1 MKNYSKLFI
10 KLALLCVPT
19 FALSEIEITQSLE
32 GLTPEEKAWFLDD
45 SNLDAMAVASE
56 NLIWSDK
63 ANKESYW
70 LKNSLKINAQS
81 LRTGWL
87 EFSQCHYQLDPVPK
101 IEVTYNP
108 KHTRNLKILSYQDI
122 EQAEALNDAVVLMN
136 VKRGAQVCIQG
147 ESQTLTLLDIGFS
160 LQRGPYMRKF
170 LDGYYPMIVEE
181 SIELN
186 LLNARLIK
194 QGPLNPKKPKKES
207 ESNLH
212 YFNYAFEGQLK
223 PYYEFLLI
231 EKN

>member
-1 MKNYSKLFI
+1 MKTQSKLFI
-10 KLALLCVPT
+10 NIALFCIPT
-19 FALSEIEITQSLE
+19 FAFSEIEISQSLE

-63 ANKESYW
+63 ASKENYW
-70 LKNSLKINAQS
+70 LKNALKINTQS
-81 LRTGWL
+81 LKTGWL

-101 IEVTYNP
+101 IEVTYNA
-108 KHTRNLKILSYQDI
+108 KHTRNLTILSYQDI
-122 EQAEALNDAVVLMN
+122 DQAKALNDTVVLMN

-147 ESQTLTLLDIGFS
+147 ESQTLKPLDNGFS

-186 LLNARLIK
+186 LINARLIK
-194 QGPLNPKKPKKES
+194 QDPINPRKLKKEP
-207 ESNLH
+207 ESNLYH
-212 YFNYAFEGQLK
+212 FNYAFEGQLR
-223 PYYEFLLI
+223 PYYEFLLT

>member
-1 MKNYSKLFI
+1 MKSHSKFFI
-10 KLALLCVPT
+10 NIALLCVPT
-19 FALSEIEITQSLE
+19 LAFSEIEISQSLE

-63 ANKESYW
+63 ASKENYW
-70 LKNSLKINAQS
+70 LKNSLEINTQS
-81 LRTGWL
+81 LKTGWL

-122 EQAEALNDAVVLMN
+122 DEATALKDAVVLMN

-147 ESQTLTLLDIGFS
+147 ESQTLTPLDNGFS
-160 LQRGPYMRKF
+160 VQRGPYMRKF

-181 SIELN
+181 SIKLN

-194 QGPLNPKKPKKES
+194 QTPVKPEKTQKDS
-207 ESNLH
+207 DGSLYH
-212 YFNYAFEGQLK
+212 FNYAFEGQLR
-223 PYYEFLLI
+223 PYYEFLLV

>member
-1 MKNYSKLFI
+1 MKIQSKFFI
-10 KLALLCVPT
+10 NIALLCVPT
-19 FALSEIEITQSLE
+19 FAMSEIEISQSLE

-63 ANKESYW
+63 ESKKNYW
-70 LKNSLKINAQS
+70 LKNVLKINAQS
-81 LRTGWL
+81 LKTGWL

-108 KHTRNLKILSYQDI
+108 KHTRNLKVISHQDMD
-122 EQAEALNDAVVLMN
+122 QATTRKDAVVLMN
-136 VKRGAQVCIQG
+136 VRRGAQVCIQG
-147 ESQTLTLLDIGFS
+147 ESQTLKSLDNGFS

-186 LLNARLIK
+186 QLKAELTKHTPIYPEA
-194 QGPLNPKKPKKES
+194 KKMKVQKSFYEFT
-207 ESNLH
+207 
-212 YFNYAFEGQLK
+212 YQFEGQLK
-223 PYYEFLLI
+223 PYYEFKTI
-231 EKN
+231 F